1 MPIDLDR
8 PVSRRAALAGLAA
21 APLVLATDAEAA
33 VPDYFDAIMSRILEL
48 IGRRDYL
55 NDQLNVVWFYILL
68 LYRED
73 RREQADMSRQTY
85 ERFRQDFRS
94 EDTFRPVSTGEALIP
109 ATVSVGI
116 ALSSA
121 VEANI
126 DRLMSAAD
134 RALYSAKA
142 AGRNCTVVFGEEET
156 AAPAPGEPNSHA
168 GELVPTIDDQVEAL
182 RRMGVLSRA
191 G

>member
-94 EDTFRPVSTGEALIP
+94 EDTFRPVSTGEAQDFVG
-109 ATVSVGI
+109 TVRSVLDDFYAEFRDVLAKGGI
-116 ALSSA
+116 DGNSSA
-121 VEANI
+121 EMILLEAILAILLYANATNDGKAVETGFCI
-126 DRLMSAAD
+126 FPFCR
-134 RALYSAKA
+134 
-142 AGRNCTVVFGEEET
+142 
-156 AAPAPGEPNSHA
+156 H
-168 GELVPTIDDQVEAL
+168 
-182 RRMGVLSRA
+182 
-191 G
+191 